1 MREYIRIY
9 HDIHC
14 IVILFCIV
22 KPCHA
27 ALNSSWEFYFRTVGE
42 HIFRFIL
49 LLSDSRLYLR
59 IPAAPI
65 QKAGGSV
72 MDWEQ
77 SSSIFSPNSKKN
89 NTSNDVKE
97 PLSKTSIKYKI

>member
-1 MREYIRIY
+1 MYC
-9 HDIHC
+9 DI
-14 IVILFCIV
+14 VL

-27 ALNSSWEFYFRTVGE
+27 ALNSRWEFYFRTVGG
-42 HIFRFIL
+42 HVIRFIL

-65 QKAGGSV
+65 QKVGGSV
-72 MDWEQ
+72 MDCEQ
-77 SSSIFSPNSKKN
+77 PSGIFSPNSEKN

-97 PLSKTSIKYKI
+97 PLSNTSK